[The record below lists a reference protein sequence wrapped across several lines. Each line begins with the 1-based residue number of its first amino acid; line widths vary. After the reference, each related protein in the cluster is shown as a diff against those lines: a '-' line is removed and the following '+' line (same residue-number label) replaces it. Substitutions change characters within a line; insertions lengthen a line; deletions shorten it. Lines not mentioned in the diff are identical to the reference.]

1 MENSIE
7 NIWKK
12 GNHGNIKDIDFYN
25 RESKLWFQQILKYLK
40 KDNLSLI
47 PVGSLILGIL
57 ILYKEFLAAGLAF
70 CFLFFLFLL
79 NKNTIAKLKNIKPS
93 DDVQYYMKTNQVFIK
108 NQKRNYI
115 ILTGLIIPLFMLVE
129 LWLVFND
136 SEVYLNTI
144 ANISVI
150 KKIIFAVFMYL
161 TIGGISLFAYLSST
175 EAIYGKLLKKLDEIV
190 SDLESENK

>member
-7 NIWKK
+7 NIWKN
-12 GNHGNIKDIDFYN
+12 GNHGNVKNIEFYN

-40 KDNLSLI
+40 KDNMSLI
-47 PVGSLILGIL
+47 PVGLLILGML
-57 ILYKEFLAAGLAF
+57 LLYQEFLAAGLAF
-70 CFLFFLFLL
+70 GFLLFLFLL
-79 NKNTIAKLKNIKPS
+79 NKNTITKLKNIKPS
-93 DDVQYYMKTNQVFIK
+93 DDVQHYMKTNQIFIK
-108 NQKRNYI
+108 NQKRNYVVF
-115 ILTGLIIPLFMLVE
+115 TGLIIPMFMIVE

-161 TIGGISLFAYLSST
+161 AIGGISLFAYLSST

-190 SDLESENK
+190 SDLESENR

>member
-7 NIWKK
+7 NVWKK
-12 GNHGNIKDIDFYN
+12 GNHGNIKNIDFYN
-25 RESKLWFQQILKYLK
+25 RESRMWFQQILKYLK

-70 CFLFFLFLL
+70 GFLFFLFLL

-93 DDVQYYMKTNQVFIK
+93 DDVQYYMKTNQVFIN

>member
-7 NIWKK
+7 NIWKN
-12 GNHGNIKDIDFYN
+12 GNHGNVKNIEFYN

-40 KDNLSLI
+40 KDNMSLI
-47 PVGSLILGIL
+47 PVGLLILGML
-57 ILYKEFLAAGLAF
+57 LLYQEFLAAGLAF
-70 CFLFFLFLL
+70 GFLLFLFLL
-79 NKNTIAKLKNIKPS
+79 NKNTITKLKNIKPS
-93 DDVQYYMKTNQVFIK
+93 DDVQNYMKTNQIFIK
-108 NQKRNYI
+108 NQKRNY
-115 ILTGLIIPLFMLVE
+115 LLFTGLIIPMFMIVE

-144 ANISVI
+144 ANISFI

-161 TIGGISLFAYLSST
+161 AIGGISLFSYLIST

-190 SDLESENK
+190 SDFETENK

>member
-7 NIWKK
+7 NIWKN
-12 GNHGNIKDIDFYN
+12 GNHGNVKNIEFYN

-40 KDNLSLI
+40 KDNMSLI
-47 PVGSLILGIL
+47 PVGLLILGVL
-57 ILYKEFLAAGLAF
+57 LLYQEFLAAGLAF
-70 CFLFFLFLL
+70 GFLFFLFLL

-93 DDVQYYMKTNQVFIK
+93 DDVQHYVKTNQVFIK

-115 ILTGLIIPLFMLVE
+115 ILTGSIIPLFMLVE

-144 ANISVI
+144 ASISFI

-161 TIGGISLFAYLSST
+161 AIGGISLVSYLVST

-190 SDLESENK
+190 SDFETENK